1 MNQSQEMVK
10 EEARSYE
17 ITELQ
22 NQGGAMA
29 TLARAEIDI
38 QISTAHAY
46 PRSLSQFRNKA
57 MTMLMLD
64 VAVAEECFYVIPRAG
79 KTIEGPSVRLA
90 EIVAASY
97 GNMRS
102 GARVVAEEAEF
113 VVAQGVCHDLENN
126 LAVTFEVKR
135 RITTKNG
142 QRYDSD
148 MIGVTGNAA
157 ASIAFRNTVFR
168 VVPKVLWLPLYEQAR
183 KVARGDEKTFAVKR
197 EGVLLAFEKIKV
209 PRKKIFEYLN
219 IGGIEDMNSDHVVT
233 LTGIG
238 NAIKAGEASINDIL
252 NSGAEPEPK
261 QAKRKSEAKAA
272 DEPKPEAAPEKKTEG
287 VEATEAER
295 NEFNRKAMFDLGFAQ
310 VEIKR
315 FIKTNFNL
323 DSLKGVSSATLN
335 SIYGDMAQSVR
346 K

>member
-1 MNQSQEMVK
+1 MNTSEEMVK

-79 KTIEGPSVRLA
+79 KSIEGPSVRLA

-102 GARVVAEEAEF
+102 GARVVAEESEF

-209 PRKKIFEYLN
+209 PRKKIFEYLG

-238 NAIKAGEASINDIL
+238 NAIKSGEASINDVL
-252 NSGAEPEPK
+252 GEAPEPK
-261 QAKRKSEAKAA
+261 QAKRKSETKAA
-272 DEPKPEAAPEKKTEG
+272 DEPKTEPASEKKTEG
-287 VEATEAER
+287 VEASEAER
-295 NEFNRKAMFDLGFAQ
+295 NEFNRRAMFDLGLAQ
-310 VEIKR
+310 VEIKK
-315 FIKTNFNL
+315 FLKANFNL
-323 DSLKGVSSATLN
+323 DSLKGVSKSTLE
-335 SIYGDMAQSVR
+335 SIYSDMAQSLR